1 MDWSLEALAT
11 PPSLANGHWFGTDAN
26 GRDLFVRVWVGTRIS
41 LLVALLATLV
51 SLVIGVA
58 WGATAGYLGGRIDDW
73 MMRCVDV
80 LYALPYMFFVI
91 ILTVVFG
98 RSLFLI
104 FLAIGAVGWLTM
116 ARIVRGQALSLRHR
130 EFVEAAIALG
140 LPTRQIIARHI
151 VPNVLGTVIVYAT
164 LTVPQVILFES
175 FLSFLGLGVQEP
187 LTSLG
192 RLVAE
197 GALQMES
204 APWLLLVPSAS
215 ARRGARVPQ
224 FHRVTACAMRSTR
237 GSADMPPTSSLL
249 EIRNLGVDFTT
260 ERGAVR
266 AVAGVS
272 LDVQPGECLAVVGE
286 SGSGKTQLLLACLGL
301 LADNG
306 RASGSVKFAGRELI
320 GASERELDSVRGVG
334 MALLSQDPMSSLTPH
349 LRIETQLIEGLLD
362 RKLVTRSEARAAST
376 RIAARGRDP
385 RARPGACDSIRTNFR
400 AACVSAWRWRWR

>member
-1 MDWSLEALAT
+1 MLCSRRGRRAASGPSLSPYTIDHVDWSLGRARNAAVGRAT
-11 PPSLANGHWFGTDAN
+11 GTGSAPTRN

-58 WGATAGYLGGRIDDW
+58 WGATAGYLGGRVDDW
-73 MMRCVDV
+73 MMRFVDV

-116 ARIVRGQALSLRHR
+116 ARIVRGQALALRHSANSSR
-130 EFVEAAIALG
+130 RRSRSACHRA
-140 LPTRQIIARHI
+140 RIIARHI

-197 GALQMES
+197 GALEMET
-204 APWLLLVPSAS
+204 APWLLLVPSAVL
-215 ARRGARVPQ
+215 ARDPAVP
-224 FHRVTACAMRSTR
+224 
-237 GSADMPPTSSLL
+237 
-249 EIRNLGVDFTT
+249 
-260 ERGAVR
+260 
-266 AVAGVS
+266 
-272 LDVQPGECLAVVGE
+272 
-286 SGSGKTQLLLACLGL
+286 
-301 LADNG
+301 
-306 RASGSVKFAGRELI
+306 ELP
-320 GASERELDSVRGVG
+320 RR
-334 MALLSQDPMSSLTPH
+334 
-349 LRIETQLIEGLLD
+349 
-362 RKLVTRSEARAAST
+362 RAA
-376 RIAARGRDP
+376 RC
-385 RARPGACDSIRTNFR
+385 ARPE
-400 AACVSAWRWRWR
+400 AALT